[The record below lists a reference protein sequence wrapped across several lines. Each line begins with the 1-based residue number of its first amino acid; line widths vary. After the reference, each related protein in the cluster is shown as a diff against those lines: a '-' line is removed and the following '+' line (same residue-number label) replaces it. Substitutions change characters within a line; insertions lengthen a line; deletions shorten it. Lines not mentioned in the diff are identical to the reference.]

1 MIPLPTFNIEL
12 IGNIALFLIFFSLIT
27 WALRKTIF
35 KDSKGTLIAISASAS
50 ILAIYGLIKMNFSIE
65 RIMTNLN
72 FSGTLQYNLI
82 IISIILAIIF
92 LWRKIGIGITLIVL
106 GIILFLAGI
115 LNLVYANAS
124 IGIIGAV
131 FIVIGIAIK
140 KYSTHRKEFREM
152 SLKDKQEYKIKKR
165 K

>member
-27 WALRKTIF
+27 WALRKTMF

-50 ILAIYGLIKMNFSIE
+50 ILAIYGLIKINFSIE
-65 RIMTNLN
+65 KILTNLN
-72 FSGTLQYNLI
+72 FSGALQYNIIIILI
-82 IISIILAIIF
+82 IIALIF
-92 LWRKIGIGITLIVL
+92 LWKKIGLGMTLIIL

-131 FIVIGIAIK
+131 LIIIGLAIR
-140 KYSTHRKEFREM
+140 KYSKHQKE
-152 SLKDKQEYKIKKR
+152 LKNLNLKERQEYKRNK
-165 K
+165 